1 MRNLLPLKSLVLAAT
16 ILCLVSLGVQSTNP
30 QTKQDNNY
38 TATPENLNART
49 WFQDAKFGMFIHWGV
64 YCVLGDGEWIME
76 TRPINR
82 MDYAKVPA
90 FFNPIKFDPAAWVA
104 LAKAAG
110 MKYITITSKHHDGFA
125 MFDSHL
131 TDWTVVQRTPY
142 GKDVIGMLAA
152 ECHKQGIK
160 LFLYHSQLD
169 WHSPDYFP
177 RGRTGHHTGRPDSG
191 NWDAYLNF
199 MDGQLRELLTNYGE
213 IGGIWFDGMWDK
225 PDADWHLA
233 RTYGLIHQLQPQ
245 ALVGSNHHRTPF
257 PGEDFQM
264 FEKDLPGQHTTGF
277 NEEQSVST
285 LPLETAETMNNAWG
299 FNLTDERYKG
309 TGDLIR
315 YLVRAAGSNANFLL
329 NVGPMPSGEIQP
341 EFVQRLTEVGKW
353 MKQYGDSIYGTRG
366 GPVATG
372 PWGVTTL
379 RGSTVYV
386 HVLDW
391 NQPVLALAGMPRAV
405 HSARLLRDGSSVE
418 FSAVKGGLVLK
429 IPDPRP
435 EEVDRVIVLELEA
448 AK

>member
-1 MRNLLPLKSLVLAAT
+1 MEMDMRIAARARSIGIATALFASALAAGPRAT
-16 ILCLVSLGVQSTNP
+16 AQE
-30 QTKQDNNY
+30 KY
-38 TATPENLNART
+38 TPTPANLEARI

-64 YCVLGDGEWIME
+64 YSVLGDGEWIME

-82 MDYAKVPA
+82 TDYAKVPA

-125 MFDSHL
+125 MFDSRL
-131 TDWTVVQRTPY
+131 TDWNVVARTPY

-177 RGRTGHHTGRPDSG
+177 RGRTGHHTDRPDSG

-233 RTYGLIHQLQPQ
+233 RTYALIHQLQPQ
-245 ALVGSNHHRTPF
+245 AMVGSNHHKNPF

-277 NEEQSVST
+277 NPEQSVSA
-285 LPLETAETMNNAWG
+285 LPLETAETMNNSWG
-299 FNLTDERYKG
+299 FNLTDEHYKSPAE
-309 TGDLIR
+309 LIR

-341 EFVQRLTEVGKW
+341 EFVQRLRGAMDEAVWRFGLRNARRASDGGAVGR
-353 MKQYGDSIYGTRG
+353 DD
-366 GPVATG
+366 ATG
-372 PWGVTTL
+372 LDGL
-379 RGSTVYV
+379 RSRPGLEWSGAGATGDAAAGSY
-386 HVLDW
+386 
-391 NQPVLALAGMPRAV
+391 G
-405 HSARLLRDGSSVE
+405 
-418 FSAVKGGLVLK
+418 
-429 IPDPRP
+429 
-435 EEVDRVIVLELEA
+435 EA
-448 AK
+448 AARWEQCRIQRRQWRTGAETAGAETGRSGSRDCS